1 MLEISLITIAVIGL
15 IVGIVSNLLPYFGST
30 LLNFIIAVVVMGIY
44 QGLQLI
50 NIHPIGLWLN
60 LFIFAQWYFIG
71 TFTPKLLQFIP
82 IPIFQPLM
90 QTFAGETL

>member
-1 MLEISLITIAVIGL
+1 MEISLITIAVIGF

-50 NIHPIGLWLN
+50 NIHPMGLWLN

-71 TFTPKLLQFIP
+71 TFTPKLLQFVP
-82 IPIFQPLM
+82 IPFIQSIA
-90 QTFAGETL
+90 QTFAGEPI

>member
-1 MLEISLITIAVIGL
+1 MEIIIWIAVIGF

-50 NIHPIGLWLN
+50 NIHPMGLLLN
-60 LFIFAQWYFIG
+60 LFVFAQWYFIG
-71 TFTPKLLQFIP
+71 TFTPKILALIP
-82 IPIFQPLM
+82 SPIQPF
-90 QTFAGETL
+90 FAMFSGD

>member
-1 MLEISLITIAVIGL
+1 MESLISIALIGL
-15 IVGIVSNLLPYFGST
+15 IAGIVSNLLPYFGST

-50 NIHPIGLWLN
+50 NIHPMGLWLN

-71 TFTPKLLQFIP
+71 TFAPKLLQFLP
-82 IPIFQPLM
+82 IPILQPIA
-90 QTFAGETL
+90 QTFAGEPL